1 MTTREREERA
11 ADLVVAAILGSLAG
25 AAVGFVLWP
34 ALIGVPVILAIAG
47 ACAGLLV
54 RLVRG

>member
-25 AAVGFVLWP
+25 AAAGFILWP
-34 ALIGVPVILAIAG
+34 ALIGVPVYLAIAG
-47 ACAGLLV
+47 GCAGLLV
-54 RLVRG
+54 RLARG